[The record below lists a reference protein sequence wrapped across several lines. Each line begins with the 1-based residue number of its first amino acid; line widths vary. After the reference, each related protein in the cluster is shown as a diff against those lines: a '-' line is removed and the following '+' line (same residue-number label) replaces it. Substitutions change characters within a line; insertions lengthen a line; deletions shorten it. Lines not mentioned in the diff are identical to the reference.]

1 MGEFDNLER
10 IARDLRKD
18 ILIML
23 NKAGSGHSGGSLS
36 VLDIL
41 VALYFGG
48 IMNYKPEDPQWEDR
62 DRLVLSK
69 GHACPALYAVLAKAG
84 FFDRDLL
91 WTLRKL
97 GSPLQGH
104 PDSKKLKGVE
114 ASTGSLGNGIS
125 QAVGM
130 ALAAKVLKKRYKVFC
145 VMGDGELQEGIVWE
159 AFMAANHYK
168 LSNLVVIIDY
178 NGLQIDG
185 ACNQVM
191 NINPLKD
198 KLEAFG
204 FRTYE
209 IGGHVYKNLID
220 TLTTAK
226 RNVISPTAIIAR
238 TVKGYGVSFMANK
251 VEYHGV
257 APTDEELEKA
267 LKELDNGA

>member
-1 MGEFDNLER
+1 MDDFGKLEEISKGIR
-10 IARDLRKD
+10 RDVLT
-18 ILIML
+18 ML

-36 VLDIL
+36 VTDIL

-48 IMNYKPEDPQWEDR
+48 IMKYDPQRPDWEDR

-69 GHACPALYAVLAKAG
+69 GHACPALYAVLAEAG
-84 FFDRDLL
+84 FFDKQLL
-91 WTLRKL
+91 WTLRQL

-104 PDSKKLKGVE
+104 PDSKKLPGIE

-130 ALAAKVLKKRYKVFC
+130 SLAAKVLHKRYNVFC
-145 VMGDGELQEGIVWE
+145 IIGDGEMQEGLVYE
-159 AFMAANHYK
+159 ALMAAAHYK
-168 LSNLVVIIDY
+168 LSNLTVIVDN

-185 ACNQVM
+185 QCRDVM
-191 NINPLKD
+191 NIYPIKE
-198 KLEAFG
+198 KFEAFN

-209 IGGHVYKNLID
+209 ISGHSYKNLID

-226 RNVISPTAIIAR
+226 RNVVSPTAIIAR
-238 TVKGYGVSFMANK
+238 TVKGMGVSFMSNR

-257 APTDEELEKA
+257 APSDTELAKALEELR
-267 LKELDNGA
+267 

>member
-1 MGEFDNLER
+1 MEDFKRLEE
-10 IARDLRKD
+10 IAKTIRRN
-18 ILIML
+18 ILTML

-36 VLDIL
+36 ITDIL

-48 IMNYKPEDPQWEDR
+48 IMKYDAKNPDWEDR

-69 GHACPALYAVLAKAG
+69 GHACPALYATLAQAG
-84 FFDRDLL
+84 FFDEELL
-91 WTLRKL
+91 WTLRQL

-104 PDSKKLKGVE
+104 PDSKKLPGVE

-130 ALAAKVLKKRYKVFC
+130 ALAARVLKKRYNVFC
-145 VMGDGELQEGIVWE
+145 IVGDGEMQEGLVYE
-159 AFMAANHYK
+159 ALMAAGHYK
-168 LSNLVVIIDY
+168 LSNLIVIVDN

-185 ACNQVM
+185 QCKDIM
-191 NINPLKD
+191 NVYPLKE
-198 KLEAFG
+198 KFEAFN

-209 IGGHVYKNLID
+209 MSGHIYKNIID

-226 RNVISPTAIIAR
+226 RNVVSPTAVIAR
-238 TVKGYGVSFMANK
+238 TVKGMGVSFMENR

-257 APTDEELEKA
+257 APSDEELKKA
-267 LKELDNGA
+267 LKELG

>member
-1 MGEFDNLER
+1 MEDFKNLEEKAKKIR
-10 IARDLRKD
+10 RNV
-18 ILIML
+18 LIML
-23 NKAGSGHSGGSLS
+23 NKSGSGHSGGSLS
-36 VLDIL
+36 IVDIL
-41 VALYFGG
+41 VSLYFGG
-48 IMNYKPEDPQWEDR
+48 IMNYDAKNPNWEDR

-69 GHACPALYAVLAKAG
+69 GHACPALYATLAEAG
-84 FFDRDLL
+84 YFDEELL

-104 PDSKKLKGVE
+104 PDSKKLPGIE

-145 VMGDGELQEGIVWE
+145 IVGDGEMQEGLVYE
-159 AFMAANHYK
+159 ALMAAGHYK
-168 LSNLVVIIDY
+168 LSNLIVIVDN

-185 ACNQVM
+185 QCSDVM
-191 NINPLKD
+191 NIYPLKE
-198 KLEAFG
+198 KFESFN

-209 IGGHVYKNLID
+209 ISGHVYKNLID

-238 TVKGYGVSFMANK
+238 TVKGMGVSFMANR
-251 VEYHGV
+251 VEYHGAV
-257 APTDEELEKA
+257 PSDEELKKA
-267 LKELDNGA
+267 LEELK